1 MTTSTSS
8 HRTAALGGLWAVA
21 MFVVLAGLFGMHGLA
36 SHGTGDMAAMAGV
49 TSGAEVH
56 PGTARAPVPGAASL
70 GVAHTPPARSATT
83 PVRSGAT
90 RDGRAFEDVAHFATS
105 DGGSSSGMVEM
116 CLAFLAAGLIAL
128 LALLA
133 RQHTRGLTVRVD
145 RLRLNLGGLG
155 RDRDPPSLT
164 QLSILRC

>member
-1 MTTSTSS
+1 
-8 HRTAALGGLWAVA
+8 

-36 SHGTGDMAAMAGV
+36 SHGTGDMAMAGV
-49 TSGAEVH
+49 TTGAEVH

-70 GVAHTPPARSATT
+70 SVAHTPPALSAAT
-83 PVRSGAT
+83 PARSGAT
-90 RDGRAFEDVAHFATS
+90 RDGRAFEDVAHVATT
-105 DGGSSSGMVEM
+105 DDGSSQGMVEM

-145 RLRLNLGGLG
+145 RRRLNLGGLG

>member
-1 MTTSTSS
+1 
-8 HRTAALGGLWAVA
+8 

-36 SHGTGDMAAMAGV
+36 SHGTGDMAMAGV
-49 TSGAEVH
+49 TTGAEVH
-56 PGTARAPVPGAASL
+56 PGTASVPGAASL
-70 GVAHTPPARSATT
+70 SVAHTPPARSATT

-90 RDGRAFEDVAHFATS
+90 RDARAFEDVAHFATS

>member
-36 SHGTGDMAAMAGV
+36 SHGTGDMAAMTGV
-49 TSGAEVH
+49 TTGAEVH
-56 PGTARAPVPGAASL
+56 PGTASVPDAASWNT
-70 GVAHTPPARSATT
+70 AHTPPAVSAT
-83 PVRSGAT
+83 PARSGAT
-90 RDGRAFEDVAHFATS
+90 RDGRAFEDVAHVATT
-105 DGGSSSGMVEM
+105 DDGSSQGMVEL